1 MLKSKTSTDRIDPDR
16 NRRLTIEDLDAFQT
30 NFVKTRE
37 MTSVIETALKRL
49 NTQIHTI
56 SASGPVSAALDPIKR
71 KVRKS
76 NDIVEAVMESA
87 RGQEEVSATYIK
99 QGRFGDA
106 LTAINEGLIC
116 LVGLKKPL
124 VGIRD
129 LLNNLG
135 AKGRTIVTAGLEQV
149 GFDKEIEA
157 WDSSLN
163 EWTARLAP
171 PTWKA

>member
-1 MLKSKTSTDRIDPDR
+1 MIDPDR
-16 NRRLTIEDLDAFQT
+16 NRRLTTEDLDAFQT

-37 MTSVIETALKRL
+37 MTLVIETALKRL

-56 SASGPVSAALDPIKR
+56 SAIGPVSAALDPIKR
-71 KVRKS
+71 KVRKA
-76 NDIVEAVMESA
+76 NDIVEAAMELA
-87 RGQEEVSATYIK
+87 LGQQEVSATYIK

-106 LTAINEGLIC
+106 LTAINEGLIG

-135 AKGRTIVTAGLEQV
+135 AKGRTIVTAGLEQI

-157 WDSSLN
+157 WDNSLN
-163 EWTARLAP
+163 EWTARLAS

>member
-1 MLKSKTSTDRIDPDR
+1 
-16 NRRLTIEDLDAFQT
+16 
-30 NFVKTRE
+30 

-49 NTQIHTI
+49 NTQIHNVN
-56 SASGPVSAALDPIKR
+56 ASGPVSAAIEPIRR
-71 KVRKS
+71 KVRKT
-76 NDIVEAVMESA
+76 NEIVEAAMKSA
-87 RGQEEVSATYIK
+87 RCQEEVSATYIE
-99 QGRFGDA
+99 QGRVGDA
-106 LTAINEGLIC
+106 LTAINEGLID
-116 LVGLKKPL
+116 LGGLEKPL

-135 AKGRTIVTAGLEQV
+135 AKGRTIVTDGLEQV

-163 EWTARLAP
+163 DWTGRLAS